1 MNERCFAHRRNGKCV
16 ALTGEQCAGYAVC
29 SFYKPI
35 WKHAQDVARA
45 DQRLNR
51 LSIQEQRDIA
61 EKYHN
66 GEMPWKG
73 ENECR
78 QRNIFHRFF
87 TSISGSTANWNR

>member
-1 MNERCFAHRRNGKCV
+1 MNERCFAHRRNAKCV

-35 WKHAQDVARA
+35 WKHAQDVARVN
-45 DQRLNR
+45 QQLNR

-73 ENECR
+73 ENE
-78 QRNIFHRFF
+78 
-87 TSISGSTANWNR
+87 

>member
-1 MNERCFAHRRNGKCV
+1 MNERRFAHRRNGKCV

-35 WKHAQDVARA
+35 WKHAQDVARVN
-45 DQRLNR
+45 QRLNR
-51 LSIQEQRDIA
+51 LPIQKQRAIA

-73 ENECR
+73 ENE
-78 QRNIFHRFF
+78 
-87 TSISGSTANWNR
+87 